1 MKCIYIDPPYNTGE
15 AFEYYDDNLEHSI
28 WLGLMYSRLSYNKL
42 FKLLIDRGINKKT
55 LREMSGISATSVAKL
70 GKGGNVNTDV
80 LLRICGA
87 LKCDV
92 GDIMEFIDDD
102 KAVEE

>member
-1 MKCIYIDPPYNTGE
+1 MR
-15 AFEYYDDNLEHSI
+15 F
-28 WLGLMYSRLSYNKL
+28 SYNKL

-92 GDIMEFIDDD
+92 GDIMEFIDD
-102 KAVEE
+102 EEISASARRTGDET

>member
-1 MKCIYIDPPYNTGE
+1 MR
-15 AFEYYDDNLEHSI
+15 F
-28 WLGLMYSRLSYNKL
+28 SYNNL

-92 GDIMEFIDDD
+92 GDIMEFIDDADVLSIDSQD
-102 KAVEE
+102 KSENV

>member
-1 MKCIYIDPPYNTGE
+1 MR
-15 AFEYYDDNLEHSI
+15 F
-28 WLGLMYSRLSYNKL
+28 SYNKL

-87 LKCDV
+87 LKCEV
-92 GDIMEFIDDD
+92 GDIMEFIPNPESENLEETKDGD
-102 KAVEE
+102 KKTSV

>member
-1 MKCIYIDPPYNTGE
+1 MR
-15 AFEYYDDNLEHSI
+15 F
-28 WLGLMYSRLSYNKL
+28 SYNKL

-92 GDIMEFIDDD
+92 GDIMEFIDD
-102 KAVEE
+102 EESDALSISSKDIARN

>member
-1 MKCIYIDPPYNTGE
+1 MKQFTE
-15 AFEYYDDNLEHSI
+15 VMQMRF
-28 WLGLMYSRLSYNKL
+28 SYNKL

-80 LLRICGA
+80 LLRICDA

-92 GDIMEFIDDD
+92 GDIMEFVDD
-102 KAVEE
+102 KGEYKDAPEEGI

>member
-1 MKCIYIDPPYNTGE
+1 MR
-15 AFEYYDDNLEHSI
+15 F
-28 WLGLMYSRLSYNKL
+28 SYNKL
-42 FKLLIDRGINKKT
+42 FKLLIDRGLNKKT
-55 LREMSGISATSVAKL
+55 LREMSGISANSVAKL

-92 GDIMEFIDDD
+92 GDIMEFIDDERISASAKRTCD
-102 KAVEE
+102 ES

>member
-1 MKCIYIDPPYNTGE
+1 MR
-15 AFEYYDDNLEHSI
+15 F
-28 WLGLMYSRLSYNKL
+28 RYNKL

-92 GDIMEFIDDD
+92 GDIMEFIDD
-102 KAVEE
+102 EEISASARRTSDES

>member
-1 MKCIYIDPPYNTGE
+1 MR
-15 AFEYYDDNLEHSI
+15 F
-28 WLGLMYSRLSYNKL
+28 SYNKL

-55 LREMSGISATSVAKL
+55 LREMSGISANSVAKL

-80 LLRICGA
+80 LLRICSA

-92 GDIMEFIDDD
+92 GDIMESRCRHGVSGLRKRIL
-102 KAVEE
+102 

>member
-1 MKCIYIDPPYNTGE
+1 MRFC
-15 AFEYYDDNLEHSI
+15 
-28 WLGLMYSRLSYNKL
+28 YNKL
-42 FKLLIDRGINKKT
+42 WKLLRDRGIHKKA
-55 LREMSGISATSVAKL
+55 LREMSGVSAPSVAKL

-92 GDIMEFIDDD
+92 SDIMEFIDDEESNALSVLTKD
-102 KAVEE
+102 KAKNV

>member
-1 MKCIYIDPPYNTGE
+1 MR
-15 AFEYYDDNLEHSI
+15 F
-28 WLGLMYSRLSYNKL
+28 SYNKL
-42 FKLLIDRGINKKT
+42 WKLLIDRGINKKT

-80 LLRICGA
+80 LLRICDA

-92 GDIMEFIDDD
+92 GDIMEFVRED
-102 KAVEE
+102 KFDE

>member
-1 MKCIYIDPPYNTGE
+1 MKQFTE
-15 AFEYYDDNLEHSI
+15 VMQMRF
-28 WLGLMYSRLSYNKL
+28 SYNKL

-80 LLRICGA
+80 LLRICDA

-92 GDIMEFIDDD
+92 GDIMEFVDD
-102 KAVEE
+102 KGEYKDAPEEDV

>member
-1 MKCIYIDPPYNTGE
+1 MR
-15 AFEYYDDNLEHSI
+15 F
-28 WLGLMYSRLSYNKL
+28 SYNKL

-70 GKGGNVNTDV
+70 GEGGNVNTDV

-87 LKCDV
+87 LKGDV
-92 GDIMEFIDDD
+92 GDMMELIDDAETNASSVSTKD
-102 KAVEE
+102 EEKNA

>member
-1 MKCIYIDPPYNTGE
+1 MR
-15 AFEYYDDNLEHSI
+15 F
-28 WLGLMYSRLSYNKL
+28 SYNKL

-92 GDIMEFIDDD
+92 GDIMEFIPEPD
-102 KAVEE
+102 KPGEITDGGTSSSAK

>member
-1 MKCIYIDPPYNTGE
+1 MR
-15 AFEYYDDNLEHSI
+15 F
-28 WLGLMYSRLSYNKL
+28 SYNKL

-80 LLRICGA
+80 LLRICNA

-92 GDIMEFIDDD
+92 GDIMEFIDD
-102 KAVEE
+102 EENNPSSVSAKDNERNA